1 MSKQPPPAPTAS
13 TIGPCPTVI
22 QISRTPWHWKFTKHL
37 RATRP
42 PPVSEGFPSF
52 SNTGHLHKR
61 VKYTKEKI
69 WGLRPFQEYRL
80 SSLSRLRLSRREN
93 LILVLTR
100 NLTSGQK
107 IVDQRI
113 YLTKITCSFVKFD
126 CSIQFCNSD
135 MSKYGYFEVF
145 QRVPTTSR

>member
-13 TIGPCPTVI
+13 TIGPCPSVI
-22 QISRTPWHWKFTKHL
+22 QVSRTPWHWKFTQHL
-37 RATRP
+37 RTTRP
-42 PPVSEGFPSF
+42 PTVSKGFPSF

-69 WGLRPFQEYRL
+69 WVLRPFQEYSL

-107 IVDQRI
+107 KMDQRI
-113 YLTKITCSFVKFD
+113 YLTKGVKLHAHL
-126 CSIQFCNSD
+126 
-135 MSKYGYFEVF
+135 
-145 QRVPTTSR
+145 